1 MGLKLLKLFQTPY
14 LRSHYFKGS
23 NLIFAGLCLN
33 CAVFGALMRPLELK
47 AKLVEPTDLL
57 EEEDEELYEDESVY
71 NFMVIDSDKK
81 SLDIKNKVS
90 ISDNE

>member
-1 MGLKLLKLFQTPY
+1 
-14 LRSHYFKGS
+14 
-23 NLIFAGLCLN
+23 
-33 CAVFGALMRPLELK
+33 MRPLELK
-47 AKLVEPTDLL
+47 AKLVDPTDLP

-90 ISDNE
+90 TSDNE

>member
-1 MGLKLLKLFQTPY
+1 
-14 LRSHYFKGS
+14 
-23 NLIFAGLCLN
+23 
-33 CAVFGALMRPLELK
+33 MRPLELK

-81 SLDIKNKVS
+81 SLDIKHKVS
-90 ISDNE
+90 TPHNE